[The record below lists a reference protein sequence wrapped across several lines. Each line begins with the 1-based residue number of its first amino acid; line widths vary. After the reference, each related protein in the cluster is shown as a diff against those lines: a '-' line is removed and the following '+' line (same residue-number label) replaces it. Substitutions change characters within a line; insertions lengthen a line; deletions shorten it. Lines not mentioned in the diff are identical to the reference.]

1 MKIGDEKDIIYIVG
15 NTSNSDLKE
24 LWFVYGDC
32 CAANS
37 DIYEN
42 TKNKVIAGINSIED
56 IELTKT
62 NELGRVKRVDPLGI
76 TDLRIRG
83 MWTMH
88 HPKKVFAYLPKQN
101 ISSYFQF
108 YCVIKTEKFEQFPKK
123 DKNGLY
129 SLVNYKNFFIHDVHI
144 KNPNNPADL
153 IQAKFME
160 FYYG

>member
-1 MKIGDEKDIIYIVG
+1 M
-15 NTSNSDLKE
+15 
-24 LWFVYGDC
+24 YGDC

-88 HPKKVFAYLPKQN
+88 HPKKVFAYLPKTKH
-101 ISSYFQF
+101 FF
-108 YCVIKTEKFEQFPKK
+108 KFSI
-123 DKNGLY
+123 L
-129 SLVNYKNFFIHDVHI
+129 LCYKNRKI
-144 KNPNNPADL
+144 
-153 IQAKFME
+153 
-160 FYYG
+160 